1 MECCAI
7 LSKRL
12 QYPTAATRSW
22 CPAQPVTELS
32 SLHNLA
38 RLRTPTGR
46 LGQAPHGQLRAQA
59 APATQSAEIH
69 TKTQQPS
76 SAQFA
81 LGVSATGHLQSE
93 GNRRRQHN
101 AGSSTSAD
109 SDTFQAESLRLLEW
123 PEVCQQVA
131 SFTSTAVAAER
142 ALGAKLPIA
151 SSQKQAEQLLQ
162 ETAEAQQAYLSL
174 KGIHDLRG
182 LLEAASRNRVLHPV
196 HLDGVASSLEV
207 AATVADRLAEKAGET
222 ALFPAL
228 QNLGRGI
235 KSALPNLRHSIRH
248 CIEDGRVLDRASDE
262 LGRVRCQRRD
272 NMQSLRQSM
281 NEWARKLAAQN
292 VSEEALVV
300 IRRDRLC
307 VPVKSGRQSQ
317 LPKGSVTLAVSASG
331 STVYMEPE
339 PVVTLNNAEAMLRG
353 QEQEE
358 EQAILA
364 GLSQLVKSSTL
375 NLQRLLKA
383 VTALDIATARARH
396 AAWLQAL
403 KPVFLSADEAAQ
415 TGCIHAR
422 AVYHPL
428 LLEPSLPPLKDP
440 PVTEAVNYD
449 ASYTASPSGSTAAD
463 SMGRASWEP
472 QQPPRQTHGRRGLV
486 KGRAPCPVDLLV
498 PAGVKVVAVTGPNT
512 GGKTASL
519 KAVGLT
525 AIMAKAGL
533 FIPTAHQ
540 PFKHDSN
547 SIRCQ
552 QHGKQQQQQQEQ
564 QQQQQQ
570 ESQKPDAQL
579 SDEQQQQQLPRMV
592 FFDKVLADV
601 GDSQNLQQ
609 SLSTFSGHIR
619 RVRTILQQATP
630 RSLVLLDE
638 VGSGTDPAEG
648 AALAGV
654 LLDRLADTA
663 CLTYATTHHA
673 QLKDRPASDPRFI
686 NASVEFDLATLKP
699 TYRLLWGEGGLSN
712 ALAVAQGLGFDP
724 KVVQRAREI
733 AVKGQDGGSPGARAE
748 ELQRSLQQELHDA
761 KQQAATAAATRREA
775 EQTLADLQM
784 QAQEVARQHEAFK
797 NSDAQLQTALT
808 AARTDLD
815 WVVSEIK
822 AGKLSQQEAE
832 ECIQQVSDSVP
843 SITAAAAAVQ
853 RTKSRGQEDVWGWES
868 ARVEAGLEGWT
879 PKVDEP
885 VRLIKLGGRTGK
897 VTGVGSDGQLTVKMG
912 VLSMQVDAA
921 DAAPASQSKASRAAA
936 ATKAS
941 GVTSKKSRDGPPA
954 SETSQSNQVVTFQT
968 EANTVDVRGQNS
980 DEALS
985 QVEFGLSSVSASSA
999 LFVVHGVGTGKL
1011 RSEIHRFLQR
1021 SSQVSRFELEK
1032 DSGGGCTV
1040 VYPK

>member
-1 MECCAI
+1 MG
-7 LSKRL
+7 
-12 QYPTAATRSW
+12 TRSLK
-22 CPAQPVTELS
+22 AVDS
-32 SLHNLA
+32 GSMI
-38 RLRTPTGR
+38 
-46 LGQAPHGQLRAQA
+46 QL
-59 APATQSAEIH
+59 
-69 TKTQQPS
+69 
-76 SAQFA
+76 
-81 LGVSATGHLQSE
+81 LV
-93 GNRRRQHN
+93 
-101 AGSSTSAD
+101 
-109 SDTFQAESLRLLEW
+109 LL
-123 PEVCQQVA
+123 VA

-162 ETAEAQQAYLSL
+162 ETAEAQQASLSL

-196 HLDGVASSLEV
+196 HLDGVA
-207 AATVADRLAEKAGET
+207 ARVADRLAEKEGET

-248 CIEDGRVLDRASDE
+248 CIEDGRVLDRASDQ
-262 LGRVRCQRRD
+262 LSKVRGQRRD

-307 VPVKSGRQSQ
+307 VPVKAGRQSQ
-317 LPKGSVTLAVSASG
+317 LPKGSVTLAVSASK

-364 GLSQLVKSSTL
+364 GLSQMARPVKTSTL

-396 AAWLQAL
+396 AAWLQAV
-403 KPVFLSADEAAQ
+403 KPVFLSVDEAAQ
-415 TGCIHAR
+415 TGCIQAK

-428 LLEPSLPPLKDP
+428 LLEPSLPPLKEP
-440 PVTEAVNYD
+440 PATEAVNYD
-449 ASYTASPSGSTAAD
+449 ASYTASPSGSAAAD

-472 QQPPRQTHGRRGLV
+472 QQPPRQTYGRRGLP

-512 GGKTASL
+512 G
-519 KAVGLT
+519 
-525 AIMAKAGL
+525 
-533 FIPTAHQ
+533 H
-540 PFKHDSN
+540 
-547 SIRCQ
+547 
-552 QHGKQQQQQQEQ
+552 
-564 QQQQQQ
+564 
-570 ESQKPDAQL
+570 
-579 SDEQQQQQLPRMV
+579 
-592 FFDKVLADV
+592 
-601 GDSQNLQQ
+601 
-609 SLSTFSGHIR
+609 SLSGLH
-619 RVRTILQQATP
+619 
-630 RSLVLLDE
+630 

-673 QLKDRPASDPRFI
+673 QLKDRPASDRRFI

-733 AVKGQDGGSPGARAE
+733 ALIRPGESPCADFTRGVFSLEGGSPTARAQQ
-748 ELQRSLQQELHDA
+748 LQWSLQQELRDA
-761 KQQAATAAATRREA
+761 KQQAAAAAATRREA
-775 EQTLADLQM
+775 EETLADLQA
-784 QAQEVARQHEAFK
+784 QAQEVAHQHEAFK
-797 NSDAQLQTALT
+797 NSDAQLQAALT
-808 AARTDLD
+808 AAQSDLD

-853 RTKSRGQEDVWGWES
+853 RAKARGQEDVWGWES
-868 ARVEAGLEGWT
+868 ARVKAGSEGWT

-885 VRLIKLGGRTGK
+885 VRLVKLGGKTGK
-897 VTGVGSDGQLTVKMG
+897 VTAVASDGQLTVKMG
-912 VLSMQVDAA
+912 ALSMQVDAA
-921 DAAPASQSKASRAAA
+921 DAAPVSQSKASRAAA
-936 ATKAS
+936 AAKAL
-941 GVTSKKSRDGPPA
+941 GAASKTYRDGSPA
-954 SETSQSNQVVTFQT
+954 SNASQSSQVVTFQT

-985 QVEFGLSSVSASSA
+985 QVEAGLSSVSASFSPVCSA
-999 LFVVHGVGTGKL
+999 WGGY
-1011 RSEIHRFLQR
+1011 R
-1021 SSQVSRFELEK
+1021 QVAH
-1032 DSGGGCTV
+1032 
-1040 VYPK
+1040 

>member
-1 MECCAI
+1 MRKS
-7 LSKRL
+7 LSVCQEKDCKVCVDQAEGRSKCRR
-12 QYPTAATRSW
+12 TAF
-22 CPAQPVTELS
+22 P
-32 SLHNLA
+32 N
-38 RLRTPTGR
+38 
-46 LGQAPHGQLRAQA
+46 
-59 APATQSAEIH
+59 
-69 TKTQQPS
+69 
-76 SAQFA
+76 
-81 LGVSATGHLQSE
+81 GHAQSE
-93 GNRRRQHN
+93 GSRLRQHDT
-101 AGSSTSAD
+101 ASSAA
-109 SDTFQAESLRLLEW
+109 SDACQAESLRLLEW

-162 ETAEAQQAYLSL
+162 ETAEAQQASLSL

-207 AATVADRLAEKAGET
+207 AARVADRLAEKEGET

-248 CIEDGRVLDRASDE
+248 CIEDGRVLDRASDQ
-262 LGRVRCQRRD
+262 LSKVRGQRRD

-307 VPVKSGRQSQ
+307 VPVKAGRQSQ
-317 LPKGSVTLAVSASG
+317 LPKGSVTLAVSASK

-364 GLSQLVKSSTL
+364 GLSQMVKTSTL

-396 AAWLQAL
+396 AAWLQAV
-403 KPVFLSADEAAQ
+403 KPVFLSVDEAAQ
-415 TGCIHAR
+415 TGCIQAK

-428 LLEPSLPPLKDP
+428 LLEPSLPPLKEP
-440 PVTEAVNYD
+440 PATEAVNYD
-449 ASYTASPSGSTAAD
+449 ASYTASPSGSAAAD

-472 QQPPRQTHGRRGLV
+472 QQPPRQTYGRRGLP

-533 FIPTAHQ
+533 FIPTAH
-540 PFKHDSN
+540 H
-547 SIRCQ
+547 
-552 QHGKQQQQQQEQ
+552 
-564 QQQQQQ
+564 
-570 ESQKPDAQL
+570 
-579 SDEQQQQQLPRMV
+579 
-592 FFDKVLADV
+592 V

-619 RVRTILQQATP
+619 RVRSILQQATP
-630 RSLVLLDE
+630 HSLVLLDE

-673 QLKDRPASDPRFI
+673 QLKDRPASDRRFI

-733 AVKGQDGGSPGARAE
+733 ALKGQEGGSPTARAQQ
-748 ELQRSLQQELHDA
+748 LQWSLQQELRDA
-761 KQQAATAAATRREA
+761 KQQAAAAAATRREA
-775 EQTLADLQM
+775 EETLADLQA
-784 QAQEVARQHEAFK
+784 QAQEVAHQHEAFK
-797 NSDAQLQTALT
+797 NSDAQLQAALT
-808 AARTDLD
+808 AAQSDLD

-853 RTKSRGQEDVWGWES
+853 RAKAGGQEDVWGWES
-868 ARVEAGLEGWT
+868 ARVKAGSEGWT

-885 VRLIKLGGRTGK
+885 VRLVKLGGKTGK
-897 VTGVGSDGQLTVKMG
+897 VTAVASDGQLTVKMG
-912 VLSMQVDAA
+912 ALSMQLDAA
-921 DAAPASQSKASRAAA
+921 DAAPVSQSKASRAAA
-936 ATKAS
+936 AAKAL
-941 GVTSKKSRDGPPA
+941 GAASKTYRDGSPA
-954 SETSQSNQVVTFQT
+954 SNASQSSQVVTFQT

-985 QVEFGLSSVSASSA
+985 QVEAGLSSVSASSA

-1011 RSEIHRFLQR
+1011 RIEIHRFLQR

-1032 DSGGGCTV
+1032 DSSGGCTV